1 MSIYL
6 SDCQFQQLKAAAE
19 AEPVAATEAAT
30 SATAAAMAA
39 AALNALKENFICRY
53 RAVI

>member
-6 SDCQFQQLKAAAE
+6 SDCQFQQLKAAVEAKAE
-19 AEPVAATEAAT
+19 AVAV
-30 SATAAAMAA
+30 

>member
-19 AEPVAATEAAT
+19 AEAVAETKTAT
-30 SATAAAMAA
+30 SVAMAA

>member
-19 AEPVAATEAAT
+19 PVAATEAAT
-30 SATAAAMAA
+30 SAAIAA

>member
-19 AEPVAATEAAT
+19 AEAVAETETAT
-30 SATAAAMAA
+30 SVAMAA

>member
-19 AEPVAATEAAT
+19 AEAVAVAETEAAT
-30 SATAAAMAA
+30 SAAMAA